1 MVHRTTLP
9 AALVAALAF
18 GTVPALAAATAQATT
33 PDVAGFQHAKI
44 ALDQAIAA
52 AEKESGGKAASAN
65 FEMMNGKDGYLVS
78 VLAHGKMHE
87 LWVDPQSGKATPET
101 KLSKTEENQEAL
113 DKADL
118 DQMHGA
124 KTTLQQAISMAEQH
138 SNGKAIDA
146 GIEWRNNKL
155 TYNVRVVREGKLSS
169 VWVDPVSGQVMTPG
183 AHASLQRQREMGG

>member
-1 MVHRTTLP
+1 MLHRTTLP

-18 GTVPALAAATAQATT
+18 GTVPALAATTSQATT
-33 PDVAGFQHAKI
+33 PDVAGFQHAKVT
-44 ALDQAIAA
+44 LDQAIAA

-65 FEMMNGKDGYLVS
+65 FEMMNGKDGYVVS
-78 VLAHGKMHE
+78 VLAQGKMQE

-101 KLSKTEENQEAL
+101 KISKTERNQEAL

-118 DQMHGA
+118 DQMRGA

-146 GIEWRNNKL
+146 GIEKRNSKL
-155 TYNVRVVREGKLSS
+155 TYDVRVVRDGKLST
-169 VWVDPVSGQVMTPG
+169 VWVDPASGQIMTPG
-183 AHASLQRQREMGG
+183 AHASLQRRHEIGG